1 MALASA
7 DAVECGMGRTSRL
20 AFVTI
25 GQSPRIDMVPE
36 MLADIGGEV
45 EAREYGVL
53 DDASEREIACL
64 HPARGEPSF
73 ASRLRDGREVV
84 LSQAGV
90 EERLAGLLDR
100 VDREGHDAV
109 VLLCTGTQ
117 VEPLRNTLLV
127 EAQRIV
133 DATVEALASSC
144 PKLGIMVPLARQ
156 VEEFSGRHV
165 FRGEPK
171 VVAASPYA
179 EDPMGERAAD
189 LADRDLIVMHC
200 MGYTEAMR
208 REVREAVSA
217 PVLLSRRIV
226 SGAVRQLL

>member
-1 MALASA
+1 MAK
-7 DAVECGMGRTSRL
+7 TSRL

-36 MLADIGGEV
+36 MLADIGGTV
-45 EAREYGVL
+45 TAREYGAL
-53 DDASEREIACL
+53 DTASEDEIVAL
-64 HPARGEPSF
+64 RPEPGETSF

-84 LSQAGV
+84 LSKERV
-90 EERLAGLLDR
+90 EIRLAALLEE
-100 VDREGHDAV
+100 VDRHGHDAI

-117 VEPLRNTLLV
+117 VEPLKNTLMV

-133 DATVEALASSC
+133 DATVEALAASC
-144 PKLGIMVPLARQ
+144 PRLGVIVPLQRQ
-156 VEEFSGRHV
+156 VEEFPARHV
-165 FRGEPK
+165 FSIAPEL
-171 VVAASPYA
+171 VAASPYA
-179 EDPMGERAAD
+179 GHDMAEKAVA

-208 REVREAVSA
+208 AQVQAVVKA

-226 SGAVRQLL
+226 SGAVRQLI

>member
-1 MALASA
+1 M
-7 DAVECGMGRTSRL
+7 MGRASRL

-45 EAREYGVL
+45 DAREYGVL
-53 DDASEREIACL
+53 DNASEAEIAAL
-64 HPARGEPSF
+64 HPNADEASF
-73 ASRLRDGREVV
+73 ASRLRDGREAV
-84 LSQAGV
+84 LSKARI
-90 EERLAGLLDR
+90 EERLHGLLHEIDR
-100 VDREGHDAV
+100 AGHDAV

-117 VEPLRNTLLV
+117 VEPLANTLLV

-133 DATVEALASSC
+133 DATVEALAASC
-144 PKLGIMVPLARQ
+144 PRLGVVVPLARQ
-156 VEEFSGRHV
+156 VEEFPARHV
-165 FRGEPK
+165 FQGVPK

-179 EDPMGERAAD
+179 GDGIAACATD

-208 REVREAVSA
+208 RELREAVAA

>member
-1 MALASA
+1 
-7 DAVECGMGRTSRL
+7 MGRTSRL

-36 MLADIGGEV
+36 MLADIGGSV

-53 DDASEREIACL
+53 DESSGDEIAAL
-64 HPARGEPSF
+64 VPAPGEASF
-73 ASRLRDGREVV
+73 ASRMRDGREAV
-84 LSQAGV
+84 LSKARI
-90 EERLAGLLDR
+90 EERLHGLLRAIDR
-100 VDREGHDAV
+100 HGHDAI

-117 VEPLRNTLLV
+117 VEPLENTLLI
-127 EAQRIV
+127 ESQRIV
-133 DATVEALASSC
+133 DSTVAALAASC
-144 PKLGIMVPLARQ
+144 PKLGVIVPLARQ
-156 VEEFSGRHV
+156 VDEFPARHV
-165 FRGEPK
+165 FKGEPK
-171 VVAASPYA
+171 LVAASPYSGDA
-179 EDPMGERAAD
+179 MTESAAA

-208 REVREAVSA
+208 RAVREAVDA

>member
-1 MALASA
+1 
-7 DAVECGMGRTSRL
+7 MGRTSRL

-36 MLADIGGEV
+36 MLAEIGGAV

-53 DDASEREIACL
+53 DDATEDEIAAL
-64 HPARGEPSF
+64 HPADGEASF
-73 ASRLRDGREVV
+73 ASRLRDGREAV
-84 LSQAGV
+84 LSKARI
-90 EERLAGLLDR
+90 EERLSGLLRRIDR
-100 VDREGHDAV
+100 HGHDAI

-117 VEPLRNTLLV
+117 VEPLESTLLV

-133 DATVEALASSC
+133 DATVEALAASC
-144 PKLGIMVPLARQ
+144 PRLGVMVPLARQ
-156 VEEFSGRHV
+156 VEEFPARHV
-165 FRGEPK
+165 FAGTPK

-179 EDPMGERAAD
+179 GDAMAERAAA
-189 LADRDLIVMHC
+189 LAGCDLIVMHC

-208 REVREAVSA
+208 REIRDTVDV

-226 SGAVRQLL
+226 AGAVRQLL

>member
-1 MALASA
+1 
-7 DAVECGMGRTSRL
+7 MGRTSRL

-36 MLADIGGEV
+36 MLADIGGDV

-53 DDASEREIACL
+53 DDVSEAEIASL
-64 HPARGEPSF
+64 HPAPGEPSF
-73 ASRLRDGREVV
+73 ASRLRDGREAV
-84 LSQAGV
+84 LSQSGI
-90 EERLAGLLDR
+90 EERLAGLLER
-100 VDREGHDAV
+100 VDRDGHDAV

-117 VEPLRNTLLV
+117 VEPLRHTLLV
-127 EAQRIV
+127 ESQRIV
-133 DATVEALASSC
+133 DSTVEALASSC

-156 VEEFSGRHV
+156 VDEFAARHV
-165 FRGEPK
+165 FRGQPK

-179 EDPMGERAAD
+179 GAPMGERAAE
-189 LADRDLIVMHC
+189 LADRDLIIMHC

-208 REVREAVSA
+208 RDVREAVEA

>member
-1 MALASA
+1 MAK
-7 DAVECGMGRTSRL
+7 TSRL

-36 MLADIGGEV
+36 MLADIGGTV
-45 EAREYGVL
+45 TAREYGAL
-53 DDASEREIACL
+53 DTASEDEIVAL
-64 HPARGEPSF
+64 RPEPGETSF

-84 LSQAGV
+84 LSKERV
-90 EERLAGLLDR
+90 EIRLAALLEE
-100 VDREGHDAV
+100 VDRHGHDAI

-117 VEPLRNTLLV
+117 VEPLKNTLMV

-133 DATVEALASSC
+133 DATVEALAASC
-144 PKLGIMVPLARQ
+144 PRLGVIVPLQRQ
-156 VEEFSGRHV
+156 VEEFPARHV
-165 FRGEPK
+165 FSIAPEL
-171 VVAASPYA
+171 VAASPYA
-179 EDPMGERAAD
+179 GDDMAEKAVA

-208 REVREAVSA
+208 AQVQAVVKA

-226 SGAVRQLL
+226 SGAVRQLI

>member
-1 MALASA
+1 
-7 DAVECGMGRTSRL
+7 MGRTYRL

-36 MLADIGGEV
+36 MLAEIGSAV

-53 DDASEREIACL
+53 DDASDADIAAL
-64 HPARGEPSF
+64 HPTDGEASF
-73 ASRLRDGREVV
+73 ASRLRDGREAV
-84 LSQAGV
+84 LSKAGI
-90 EERLAGLLDR
+90 EERLSGLLSEIDR
-100 VDREGHDAV
+100 HGHDAI

-117 VEPLRNTLLV
+117 VAPLANTLLI
-127 EAQRIV
+127 ESQRIV
-133 DATVEALASSC
+133 DATVEALAASC
-144 PKLGIMVPLARQ
+144 PRLGVMVPLARQ
-156 VEEFSGRHV
+156 VAEFPARHV
-165 FRGEPK
+165 FAGAPT

-179 EDPMGERAAD
+179 GDAMAERAAA

-208 REVREAVSA
+208 REVRAAVAA

-226 SGAVRQLL
+226 AGAVRQLL

>member
-1 MALASA
+1 
-7 DAVECGMGRTSRL
+7 MGRTSRL

-36 MLADIGGEV
+36 MLADIGGDV
-45 EAREYGVL
+45 EAHEYGVL
-53 DDASEREIACL
+53 DDASDAEIVRL
-64 HPARGEPSF
+64 HPAPGTPSF

-84 LSQAGV
+84 LCQAGI
-90 EERLAGLLDR
+90 EERLGGLLQR
-100 VDREGHDAV
+100 IDREGHDAV
-109 VLLCTGTQ
+109 VLLCTGTH

-127 EAQRIV
+127 ESQRIV
-133 DATVEALASSC
+133 DSTVEALAGSC
-144 PKLGIMVPLARQ
+144 PKLGIMVPLPRQ
-156 VEEFSGRHV
+156 VEEFPARHV

-179 EDPMGERAAD
+179 GDSMAERAGA

-208 REVREAVSA
+208 RDVRAAVDA

-226 SGAVRQLL
+226 SGAIRQLL